1 MNNDQVKGRVDQAV
15 GKIKE
20 ETGELLNDKQLEERG
35 RAEKNAGKVQAEY
48 GNVKEKVK
56 DGIDKL

>member
-35 RAEKNAGKVQAEY
+35 RAEKNAGTVQAEY
-48 GNVKEKVK
+48 GKVKAKIK

>member
-1 MNNDQVKGRVDQAV
+1 MNNDQVKGRIDQAI
-15 GKIKE
+15 GKVKE
-20 ETGELLNDKQLEERG
+20 ETGDLLNDKELENKGRG
-35 RAEKNAGKVQAEY
+35 EKNAGKVQAEV

>member
-1 MNNDQVKGRVDQAV
+1 MNNDQVKGRVDQAI
-15 GKIKE
+15 GKVKE
-20 ETGELLNDKQLEERG
+20 ETGELLNDKALENKG

-48 GNVKEKVK
+48 GNLKEDVK

>member
-15 GKIKE
+15 GKVKE
-20 ETGELLNDKQLEERG
+20 ETGELLNDKELENKG

-48 GNVKEKVK
+48 GNLKEDVK